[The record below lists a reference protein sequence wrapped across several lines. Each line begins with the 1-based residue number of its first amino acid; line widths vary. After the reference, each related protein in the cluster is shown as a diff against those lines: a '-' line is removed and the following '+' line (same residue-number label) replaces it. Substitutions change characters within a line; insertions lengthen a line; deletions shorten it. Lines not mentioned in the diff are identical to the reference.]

1 MNNRPPKLADDFLSW
16 FCRSELLEEIKGD
29 LHECYGMEQAE
40 KGTMKARWLYWYHVL
55 HFLRPFAIKKKR
67 QNSNINIMYKSY
79 FKFALRNMTRNR
91 LHSFMNLLSLSVG
104 MACFVFVFIYVK
116 TELSYDRFHTD
127 SDEIHRVVIDLIE
140 SDGNVLP
147 DATTPPALATA
158 LKRDMPEVETAVR
171 LFPGWGSKFL
181 IGASEE
187 KKFYE
192 EGLIRAD
199 STFFDVFSFPF
210 LYGNPE
216 TALDKPR
223 QLVITRK
230 AALKYFGREDVVGE
244 TLTIFSMNNAQAT
257 ISGVIEDI
265 PDNSHFKF
273 DFLTRLTFRGI
284 DANWGW
290 WNYYTYVK
298 LNKGTDLENFN
309 AKLPA
314 LYESARPGQDNYAP
328 IYSQALTDIHLKSD
342 LKWELSTNGNMSN
355 IYIFS
360 ALGLFVLLISCI
372 NYLNLTVGHSLK
384 RLKEIGL
391 RKVFGAHRRSL
402 ISQFLIEALIMI
414 ILAVSIGTLLAE
426 MLFRNLGDTLGKE
439 VSVFTNDNLPALGAI
454 ALGGIVIGILA
465 GLYPALHLSSLKVVN
480 AVKGILNKNG
490 KSAVSLRQILL
501 VLQFTIS
508 GIMIIG
514 TLVVFKQ
521 LRHVQNADLGFDSEQ
536 VLVIDN
542 ASSVSNQ
549 ETLKAELNQLANV
562 SEVGVSSGIIGGIN
576 WTTSLGYPDEIL
588 LNYVAVDP
596 EFIDV
601 MDFEMVAGRNFSRDI
616 ATDKQGFN
624 IILNEQALKELGFS
638 LEDVGKPQPIYLLND
653 TIRNGTVVGVL
664 KDFHFTSFK
673 SSIKPFGFFYREQ
686 TLDYMNLKM
695 STTNLSQT
703 LEQIEQTWNEVAN
716 GAPFEYFFLDETFSR
731 LHEQESKLS
740 EILTYL
746 TILALF
752 IAFVGMFAIAN
763 MTIKD
768 KLKEIAIR
776 KVLGASTSRV
786 SAMITRRFI
795 GLVIIAN
802 LIGMPVA
809 YQLMSRWLEGF
820 AYHTSIGIMLFIV
833 AIASTLLVAWVTVG
847 SQSIRAAIGS
857 PVKSLRQD

>member
-1 MNNRPPKLADDFLSW
+1 MSRQPPRLADRFLAW
-16 FCRSELLEEIKGD
+16 FCRSELLEEVKGD

-40 KGTMKARWLYWYHVL
+40 KGTLRARWLYWYHVL
-55 HFLRPFAIKKKR
+55 HFLRPFAIKNKR
-67 QNSNINIMYKSY
+67 QNSNIIIMYKSY
-79 FKFALRNMTRNR
+79 FKFALRNITRHR

-104 MACFVFVFIYVK
+104 MACFVFIFIYVK
-116 TELSYDRFHTD
+116 TELSYDRFHQD
-127 SDEIHRVVIDLIE
+127 SDQIHRVVIDLIE
-140 SDGNVLP
+140 SDGNILP
-147 DATTPPALATA
+147 DATTPPALAAA
-158 LKRDMPEVETAVR
+158 LQQDMPEVETAVR
-171 LFPGWGSKFL
+171 LFPSWGTKFL
-181 IGASEE
+181 MGASED

-199 STFFDVFSFPF
+199 SAFFDVFNFPF

-216 TALDKPR
+216 TALEPR
-223 QLVITRK
+223 KLVITRK
-230 AALKYFGREDVVGE
+230 AALKYFGRENVVGE
-244 TLTIFSMNNAQAT
+244 TLTIYSMNNARAT
-257 ISGVIEDI
+257 ISGVIEDL

-273 DFLTRLTFRGI
+273 DFVTLLTFRDI
-284 DANWGW
+284 DTNWGW

-298 LNKGTDLENFN
+298 LKQDADLENFN
-309 AKLPA
+309 SKLPA
-314 LYESARPGQDNYAP
+314 LYENSRPGQDNYAP

-342 LKWELSTNGNMSN
+342 LKWELGANGNMSN

-402 ISQFLIEALIMI
+402 ISQFLTEALIMVT
-414 ILAVSIGTLLAE
+414 LSVSMGALLAE
-426 MLFRNLGDTLGKE
+426 MLFRNLGDTLSKE
-439 VSVFTNDNLPALGAI
+439 ISVFTQDNLPALGI
-454 ALGGIVIGILA
+454 ITLGGIIVGILA
-465 GLYPALHLSSLKVVN
+465 GLYPALHLSSFKVVN
-480 AVKGILNKNG
+480 AVKGILSKNG
-490 KSAVSLRQILL
+490 KSALSLRQVLL

-521 LRHVQNADLGFDSEQ
+521 LKHVQNADLGFDSEQ

-542 ASSVSNQ
+542 AQSVTNQ
-549 ETLKAELNQLANV
+549 KTLKAELNQLANV
-562 SEVGVSSGIIGGIN
+562 SEVGVSSGTIGGIN

-588 LNYVAVDP
+588 LNYVQIDP

-601 MDFEMVAGRNFSRDI
+601 MGFEMLAGRNFSKEI

-624 IILNEQALKELGFS
+624 VILNEQALKELGFS
-638 LEDVGKPQPIYLLND
+638 LEDVGKPQPIYLMND
-653 TIRNGTVVGVL
+653 TIHNGTIVGVL

-686 TLDYMNLKM
+686 PQNFINVKLSTANLAESLD
-695 STTNLSQT
+695 
-703 LEQIEQTWNEVAN
+703 QIEQTWHEVAN
-716 GAPFEYFFLDETFSR
+716 GAPFGYFFLDETFSK
-731 LHEQESKLS
+731 LHKQESKLS
-740 EILTYL
+740 DILTYL

-776 KVLGASTSRV
+776 KVLGASASRV
-786 SAMITRRFI
+786 SAMITHKFI
-795 GLVIIAN
+795 RLVIIAN
-802 LIGMPVA
+802 IIGMPIA
-809 YQLMSRWLEGF
+809 YLLMSRWLKGF
-820 AYHTSIGIMLFIV
+820 VYHTSIGFLLFVIAIV
-833 AIASTLLVAWVTVG
+833 STLLVAWITVG
-847 SQSIRAAIGS
+847 SQSIRAAVSS